1 MWCFVDFDFEMCFA
15 PQRRA
20 LLHLSS
26 GQMAPHPP
34 LERAYLSTLRS
45 PKSVRIAGGG
55 AAPSPLHPPT
65 RFYFVTGAPCYLL
78 LFLLLFP
85 STSTIWVPM
94 CFFLRTSFLVAPP
107 HLPTPIPFA
116 FFISINDLGSYALLS
131 WSAWPSP
138 LHPPTRLYFATGAP
152 CSLLLF
158 LLLFPSASMIW
169 VPMCFFLRTSFLV
182 RQPSPLHPPTRFYV

>member
-1 MWCFVDFDFEMCFA
+1 MVFGNATKPSCFAHFWQGAQSLAPVTRNDIWTSKRGASMWCFVDFDFEMCFA

-85 STSTIWVPM
+85 SPSTIWVPM

-107 HLPTPIPFA
+107 HPLSFCNRRPLLPTPIPFA

-131 WSAWPSP
+131 WSAC
-138 LHPPTRLYFATGAP
+138 PPP
-152 CSLLLF
+152 C
-158 LLLFPSASMIW
+158 
-169 VPMCFFLRTSFLV
+169 T
-182 RQPSPLHPPTRFYV
+182 PPPAFIL